1 MAGNRVAARRAS
13 ELNRGTAAEQGVGR
27 TERHA
32 MTYDLWRTDAEMSWS
47 LLYRGDDANTSRL
60 PSDAR
65 IVWTCEADTYEE
77 ALQKRND
84 FLGWGP
90 YKRADFPFDYPGKP

>member
-1 MAGNRVAARRAS
+1 
-13 ELNRGTAAEQGVGR
+13 
-27 TERHA
+27 